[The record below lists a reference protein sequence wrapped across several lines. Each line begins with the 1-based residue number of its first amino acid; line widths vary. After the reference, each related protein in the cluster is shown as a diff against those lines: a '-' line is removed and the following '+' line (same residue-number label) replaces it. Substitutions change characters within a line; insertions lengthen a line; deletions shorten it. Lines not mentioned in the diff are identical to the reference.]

1 MLLLYQAR
9 RDIKRDLQ
17 RVGHD
22 VGGREGQPL
31 RQRDVLH
38 AIALVDLD
46 PDEVF
51 RLGGI
56 LDVVAYLGTTFSQQR
71 RRAVCAEFEIV

>member
-1 MLLLYQAR
+1 MPSLPVLDEQLLLLDQALG
-9 RDIKRDLQ
+9 DVERDLE

-31 RQRDVLH
+31 RQRDVFY
-38 AIALVDLD
+38 AFALVDLD

-51 RLGGI
+51 RLRGVF
-56 LDVVAYLGTTFSQQR
+56 DVVACF
-71 RRAVCAEFEIV
+71 